1 MNLDTKTCV
10 FTKETGIPIPKPL
23 IVQFASRVACSF
35 LIEDPNSRRDDVFLN
50 FSSALRNFY
59 DAHNPDRLRRE
70 ASFLPRAVALYH
82 KHQSFLFRELSG
94 RYKVLGQKVLKQKN
108 TLRRYTN
115 EFCGKA
121 RRKDE
126 KFDDTP
132 SSSSSLKWAPNG
144 RFMVR
149 AAGLELLYSLIGGF
163 QVVRMI
169 PEVAVAICVEQRK
182 PKIVGEQFRELE
194 MTLNGL
200 HTNAISVAEAA
211 SKCQGEQFQRKVL
224 ETQMYKMYAAEYTRL
239 VQVSKPRAD
248 EIVLFDRYAD
258 GRNEGTSWID
268 MAAKTIGDSSFVS
281 SLCCL
286 GGSTVV

>member
-1 MNLDTKTCV
+1 
-10 FTKETGIPIPKPL
+10 
-23 IVQFASRVACSF
+23 
-35 LIEDPNSRRDDVFLN
+35 
-50 FSSALRNFY
+50 
-59 DAHNPDRLRRE
+59 
-70 ASFLPRAVALYH
+70 
-82 KHQSFLFRELSG
+82 
-94 RYKVLGQKVLKQKN
+94 
-108 TLRRYTN
+108 
-115 EFCGKA
+115 
-121 RRKDE
+121 
-126 KFDDTP
+126 
-132 SSSSSLKWAPNG
+132 
-144 RFMVR
+144 
-149 AAGLELLYSLIGGF
+149 
-163 QVVRMI
+163 
-169 PEVAVAICVEQRK
+169 
-182 PKIVGEQFRELE
+182 